1 MINHK
6 KCSLGT
12 LINEE
17 GLYHTDKK
25 INLSPRTWLLGSFN
39 WETVCSTNCYLFNT
53 EITMR
58 FGNAHIETLLGDS
71 SHCPFKNGNCYLED
85 KTQII
90 WPSNSEKNCEYTPIG
105 TWSGQ
110 RMGQTW
116 VADKLPLL
124 LDFPEVPK
132 TVRVCDKNLTISNQG
147 FAVHKENKRR
157 IKRAISGIVTSAQLQ
172 SELSYLSWKMAQTMR
187 VSFTHSLH
195 AICNHLEEVRR
206 WAISAAFTDPTTFA
220 RVIFENPLIHAK
232 RVSSGIIKIWP
243 CASINRD
250 QYEFITHEEI
260 NLEKGICF
268 DKIPIKFKAG
278 SVNKIAFIDPSR
290 MEVVADASKAPCFA
304 YRHQIIQLEDETLE
318 IDQMTAQVKKL
329 ETTVLNKFNIP
340 IAYYSKDFYSVFHHL
355 VINNVTDFITHTHI
369 ASTLKASEI
378 TYRIHIKDTETRVT
392 PSESWGQVREEI
404 EKQIFGDWSKIW
416 KGTITILV
424 LIVLGEMLLRI
435 FFILRASYVIE
446 KPLKITIFTNKYP
459 TKLAYLNLSN
469 NQLQKFGSSIKE
481 EFPSIEVL
489 DLSNNQL
496 KIFNSFEWLPSLTFL
511 YLNQNKGINIQINK
525 RKTNFKLIFI
535 QLNNCLLEEMPN
547 FSKFLALRSLE
558 LCGNKLTE
566 VPGYLLPINRFLEY
580 DFRNNSLNKLG
591 WDWSET
597 QIERISELK
606 VDGNPLD
613 CACPMPERLIKIVGE
628 LEKPKGY
635 ICVPISNSS
644 TIYHWQHPL
653 EALDFIQTTSNNFP
667 QNCPSKFSSKIKT
680 ETNTS
685 INFFL
690 FLLPILLITVPLIIG
705 ILMLLN
711 ISNWNDLHWVKT
723 TTKSSMFAYEPLQI
737 KNGNEE
743 NNVDNV

>member
-1 MINHK
+1 LLNPAPWGNLVIAFTHWLPDTKIDYSKTPEAESLTVYKPNAYEHEISSWACRKVKKCVKKSTSLSGVPITEQLDPEHLEINLHECNQMINHK

-329 ETTVLNKFNIP
+329 ETNVL
-340 IAYYSKDFYSVFHHL
+340 
-355 VINNVTDFITHTHI
+355 
-369 ASTLKASEI
+369 
-378 TYRIHIKDTETRVT
+378 
-392 PSESWGQVREEI
+392 
-404 EKQIFGDWSKIW
+404 
-416 KGTITILV
+416 
-424 LIVLGEMLLRI
+424 
-435 FFILRASYVIE
+435 
-446 KPLKITIFTNKYP
+446 TNL
-459 TKLAYLNLSN
+459 T
-469 NQLQKFGSSIKE
+469 F
-481 EFPSIEVL
+481 
-489 DLSNNQL
+489 
-496 KIFNSFEWLPSLTFL
+496 PSLTIP
-511 YLNQNKGINIQINK
+511 KISIQS
-525 RKTNFKLIFI
+525 FI
-535 QLNNCLLEEMPN
+535 
-547 FSKFLALRSLE
+547 
-558 LCGNKLTE
+558 
-566 VPGYLLPINRFLEY
+566 I
-580 DFRNNSLNKLG
+580 
-591 WDWSET
+591 
-597 QIERISELK
+597 
-606 VDGNPLD
+606 
-613 CACPMPERLIKIVGE
+613 
-628 LEKPKGY
+628 
-635 ICVPISNSS
+635 
-644 TIYHWQHPL
+644 
-653 EALDFIQTTSNNFP
+653 
-667 QNCPSKFSSKIKT
+667 
-680 ETNTS
+680 
-685 INFFL
+685 
-690 FLLPILLITVPLIIG
+690 
-705 ILMLLN
+705 
-711 ISNWNDLHWVKT
+711 
-723 TTKSSMFAYEPLQI
+723 
-737 KNGNEE
+737 
-743 NNVDNV
+743 

>member
-1 MINHK
+1 
-6 KCSLGT
+6 LGT

-318 IDQMTAQVKKL
+318 IDQMTAQL
-329 ETTVLNKFNIP
+329 ESSLTNI
-340 IAYYSKDFYSVFHHL
+340 
-355 VINNVTDFITHTHI
+355 
-369 ASTLKASEI
+369 
-378 TYRIHIKDTETRVT
+378 
-392 PSESWGQVREEI
+392 
-404 EKQIFGDWSKIW
+404 
-416 KGTITILV
+416 
-424 LIVLGEMLLRI
+424 
-435 FFILRASYVIE
+435 
-446 KPLKITIFTNKYP
+446 P